1 MGLMSETTYQ
11 IMQRL
16 ADSASRRRFVQ
27 DAPKGQFGEY
37 IEHAVINQLALAMVG
52 PHSFEVVDIIRNSDS
67 GNVSGVLAKL
77 TVTIDGTT
85 HTIVEAGDV
94 DFPDRESAG
103 KAVKLASSDAYKRCW
118 MRLGLGL
125 ELWAQE
131 NWSLPA
137 MLTHY
142 HGQVDGQQ
150 ALLS

>member
-1 MGLMSETTYQ
+1 MTGNTYE

-16 ADSASRRRFVQ
+16 ADAASRRRFVAQ
-27 DAPKGQFGEY
+27 APKGQFGEY

-52 PHSFEVVDIIRNSDS
+52 PHSFEVVDIIREAES
-67 GNVSGVLAKL
+67 GAVSGVLARL
-77 TVTIDGTT
+77 TVTIDNQT

-94 DFPDRESAG
+94 DFPDRENAG
-103 KAVKLASSDAYKRCW
+103 KAVKLAASDAYKRCW

-142 HGQVDGQQ
+142 HQQVEGQGS
-150 ALLS
+150 LL